1 MAITDALVSSAACPF
16 GLERERLID
25 VWEAAELQAQFKG
38 GEAFA
43 ADLIGFLRKFHPQSV
58 RSRTA
63 VVRSGVNSST
73 PAQRFQQV
81 LKGTT
86 HRTHFCPDPGLFLGR
101 NARPAERVSS
111 AAPIKEER
119 PRGRGAPSR
128 QPGKPAAGLPICTC
142 GKQKELL
149 L

>member
-81 LKGTT
+81 SEGYNTQNEFLP
-86 HRTHFCPDPGLFLGR
+86 RPGAVSWPERASGRARFL
-101 NARPAERVSS
+101 
-111 AAPIKEER
+111 
-119 PRGRGAPSR
+119 
-128 QPGKPAAGLPICTC
+128 C
-142 GKQKELL
+142 GPN
-149 L
+149 